1 MITSSTLQK
10 IMFKNKINRKCK
22 ILEKLQVII
31 FQSIPIAK
39 KVDRN
44 KKKLILQKYHNSF
57 WVIDINYKVR
67 KWTNH
72 FTAKQP

>member
-22 ILEKLQVII
+22 ILEKLQVIR

-44 KKKLILQKYHNSF
+44 KKKLILQKYRNSF
-57 WVIDINYKVR
+57 
-67 KWTNH
+67 
-72 FTAKQP
+72 